1 MELRKA
7 LELALDAVKNGDN
20 YLSVDEVREVSNALE
35 QVLAQRGCENII
47 WVEDPGEAFR
57 VDGSLVALMQ
67 EVVYG

>member
-35 QVLAQRGCENII
+35 QVLLEKPFA
-47 WVEDPGEAFR
+47 
-57 VDGSLVALMQ
+57 
-67 EVVYG
+67 